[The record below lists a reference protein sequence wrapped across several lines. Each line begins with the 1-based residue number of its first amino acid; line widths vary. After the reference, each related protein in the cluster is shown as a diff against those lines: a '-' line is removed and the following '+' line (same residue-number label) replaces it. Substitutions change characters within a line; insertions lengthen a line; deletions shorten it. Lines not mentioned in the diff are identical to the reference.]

1 MISEEY
7 TTLKQNISF
16 KFQNLDFKEAMG
28 LMAEVGE
35 INILVGDEVA
45 GSISAELTNVP
56 WDKAFN
62 AILDLKNFAA
72 DFDVS
77 SNLIRVHSPA
87 NLTAQESTKSAR
99 ASAVKKKVE
108 LEDSVEPIISEIFID
123 DRFFISSFINHILK

>member
-7 TTLKQNISF
+7 TSLKQNVSF

-45 GSISAELTNVP
+45 GSISAELSNVP

-62 AILDLKNFAA
+62 AF
-72 DFDVS
+72 
-77 SNLIRVHSPA
+77 
-87 NLTAQESTKSAR
+87 
-99 ASAVKKKVE
+99 
-108 LEDSVEPIISEIFID
+108 
-123 DRFFISSFINHILK
+123 